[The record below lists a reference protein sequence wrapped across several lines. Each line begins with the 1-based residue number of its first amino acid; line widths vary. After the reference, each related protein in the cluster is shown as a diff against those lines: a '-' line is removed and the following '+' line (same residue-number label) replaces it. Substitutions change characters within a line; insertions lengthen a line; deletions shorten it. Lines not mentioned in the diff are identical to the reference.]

1 MADSSSSSFRSSF
14 CSIIFLF
21 CLLLSFALC
30 CSSVH
35 DPRLDPLLQALVV
48 SGYSSMSLTLQLA
61 PETLIPNAS
70 ATIFAASDSA
80 FFFSGQPSLLL
91 LRYHVSPR
99 RLSPE
104 ELISLPSGT
113 HIPTLLSD
121 RFLVITGNS
130 TINGVRAVASSP
142 IFRDA
147 GFVAYG
153 VERFLNPSFPTCP
166 SLGSRRNSI
175 FQRSTE
181 AIASRGFGI
190 FASLLDLQIIG
201 PMGNEL
207 GAKFTVF
214 AVPDMAMQG
223 LAANLTEL
231 AGVLRRHVVPCKITW
246 MDIETFGGV
255 FPTLERRFPVNL
267 TRTGVLLQ
275 ANGVPIVLPDLYP
288 GNSIVV
294 HGLLDAFPVAA
305 PPAEEVMDLHVD
317 GPVL

>member
-1 MADSSSSSFRSSF
+1 MADSSSSSFFST
-14 CSIIFLF
+14 L
-21 CLLLSFALC
+21 LLLSFIFC
-30 CSSVH
+30 CSSVQ
-35 DPRLDPLLQALVV
+35 DPRLEPLHEALIV

-99 RLSPE
+99 RLSSE

-113 HIPTLLSD
+113 HISTLLSD
-121 RFLVITGNS
+121 RFLVVTGNS
-130 TINGVRAVASSP
+130 TINGVPVAAFAP
-142 IFRDA
+142 IYRDA

-166 SLGSRRNSI
+166 LFGTRQDSV

-181 AIASRGFGI
+181 AMASRGFGI

-201 PMGNEL
+201 LMGKEL
-207 GAKFTVF
+207 GVKLTVF
-214 AVPDMAMQG
+214 AVPDMAMEG
-223 LAANLTEL
+223 VAANLTEL
-231 AGVLRRHVVPCKITW
+231 AGVLRRHVVPCKVSW
-246 MDIETFGGV
+246 VDIEAFGGV
-255 FPTLERRFPVNL
+255 FPTLDKRFPVNL
-267 TRTGVLLQ
+267 TRSGVQLE
-275 ANGVPIVLPDLYP
+275 ANGVPIVFPDLYP

-294 HGLLDAFPVAA
+294 HGLLGAFPIA
-305 PPAEEVMDLHVD
+305 PAPAEEVTDLHFD
-317 GPVL
+317 GPDL